1 MILYQIISN
10 YQLLNCIVH
19 KIVKYLD
26 DDAIIMV
33 PIWIKEKIKDIN
45 KLLDIFNKIIIF
57 NAEIYFNDRFTIEK
71 NNKYFTELFK
81 KENININD
89 FDEIH
94 VSGAHYSFGTYL
106 VENKIPF
113 IFWEDAAGL
122 LSRPEIIE
130 NIDINFS
137 QEKVKYMKLNGLY
150 NGENKLIKY
159 RFGNLKAQKTDYNDE
174 NIKHFDVIE
183 NLIKLPEKYK
193 DYILK
198 FFCNVSKIDIGK
210 DGVLILTQH
219 FANLKILSFEDQIL
233 IYQLFVDYFFPNEKI
248 ILKPH
253 PDDIMYYSILFPQS
267 EIIRKRFPSEIMPVI
282 FNESPK
288 IVATISSKAINNIR
302 NIYNTFELNEQFE
315 KDFYFLHRYYLSLRI
330 ANELK
335 CSSVKMFGCNN
346 VLIERLTH
354 FVIKDNEVDLI
365 PVSDFGTEK
374 GLFIID
380 KAFNREEII
389 HFVENTDEDTV
400 VIFINSQ
407 ENYCFYDINHKDLWE
422 YIIPKNIIK
431 KCIKEEEFYSS
442 LEEETVYVYSKNR
455 RYRNMIQ
462 ELEFNKKLENT
473 GLEIS
478 VKSLTAEQL
487 RIKVLEGIL
496 KATEER
502 LLYYINLVKEF
513 ESNSK

>member
-1 MILYQIISN
+1 MILYSVVTT
-10 YQLLNCIVH
+10 YQLLNVIVH
-19 KIVKYLD
+19 K
-26 DDAIIMV
+26 M
-33 PIWIKEKIKDIN
+33 KININ
-45 KLLDIFNKIIIF
+45 KSAMLMVSEWILEKHPNIQELNKIFDKVIVFDASVRFRNGILQNQNNYYEKLFRSIDLDIFKF
-57 NAEIYFNDRFTIEK
+57 E
-71 NNKYFTELFK
+71 
-81 KENININD
+81 
-89 FDEIH
+89 EIH
-94 VSGAHYSFGTYL
+94 VGGANYSFGIFL
-106 VENKIPF
+106 VMNNIPF
-113 IFWEDAAGL
+113 IFWEEAAGILSKPEVLEEIESRFSKEKVL
-122 LSRPEIIE
+122 LIKRLGLYDGTNKVIKHRVC
-130 NIDINFS
+130 NLAA
-137 QEKVKYMKLNGLY
+137 QEKSELANVEDFNVVNALN
-150 NGENKLIKY
+150 
-159 RFGNLKAQKTDYNDE
+159 NLSDFQKR
-174 NIKHFDVIE
+174 I
-183 NLIKLPEKYK
+183 
-193 DYILK
+193 ILN
-198 FFCNVSKIDIGK
+198 FFKVEQIIIDK
-210 DGVLILTQH
+210 NSVLILTQH

-248 ILKPH
+248 IFKPH
-253 PDDIMYYSILFPQS
+253 PDDLMYYSILFPKS
-267 EIIRKRFPSEIMPVI
+267 KVIRERFPSEIMPVI

>member
-1 MILYQIISN
+1 MILYSVISTYHLLNALTHKFKLNSEKKAVLMISEWIVEKYPN
-10 YQLLNCIVH
+10 YQELKQVFDDVIVF
-19 KIVKYLD
+19 KAWVRFSNKGESNDYSKY
-26 DDAIIMV
+26 
-33 PIWIKEKIKDIN
+33 
-45 KLLDIFNKIIIF
+45 
-57 NAEIYFNDRFTIEK
+57 YR
-71 NNKYFTELFK
+71 ELFLTNNLHI
-81 KENININD
+81 EE
-89 FDEIH
+89 FEEIH
-94 VSGAHYSFGTYL
+94 VAAAHYSFGIYL
-106 VENKIPF
+106 SMSNIPF
-113 IFWEDAAGL
+113 IFWEDAAGI
-122 LSRPEIIE
+122 LSKPEILE
-130 NIDINFS
+130 EIDYKIAP
-137 QEKVKYMKLNGLY
+137 EKILLIKKLGLY
-150 NGENKLIKY
+150 DGTNKLIKRRICNISVQEKSNLVNVEDFNVINNLFSLTDLQK
-159 RFGNLKAQKTDYNDE
+159 RFILNFFRVSQITDVKE
-174 NIKHFDVIE
+174 
-183 NLIKLPEKYK
+183 
-193 DYILK
+193 
-198 FFCNVSKIDIGK
+198 S
-210 DGVLILTQH
+210 VLILTQH
-219 FANLKILSFEDQIL
+219 FTNLKILSFEDQIL

-248 ILKPH
+248 IFKPH
-253 PDDIMYYSILFPQS
+253 PDDLMYYSILFPKS
-267 EIIRKRFPSEIMPVI
+267 KVIRERFPSEIMPVI